1 MADSKVTITQGT
13 GTDIDTRTNAEGEHR
28 QVIVIGDPS
37 ATAGVAPV
45 HSSYGLSVDVRNIA
59 SSITVPVSATDLDI
73 RNLSSTSDSV
83 KVEGGNTSDV
93 KVTLDNER
101 VDVQRVHNVVDGTIN
116 IGDISKGTQTNDVKI
131 TLDGERPDIQRVH
144 NLVDGTVTVQDG
156 GNSIT
161 VDGTVTAN
169 AGSGT
174 MAVQFS
180 PSEPTVK
187 VKTGETIAV
196 YFSPSNPSVN
206 ATFSGSISAVPET
219 GSGDSIYDETK
230 NALVVT
236 PHSEGTMAV
245 YFSPSNPSVNATFSG
260 SIEAVPVTGSGT
272 KLYDDS
278 VDALK
283 ICDGGNKISI
293 DDGGSSITVDGGVD
307 VNNRPDVNRVFNVID
322 GTISIGDISKGT
334 QTNDVKI
341 TLDGE
346 RVDVQRVFNLVDGT
360 VSVGN
365 TVTVSATDLDIRD
378 LSKTQDSVQIWANTA
393 KDGSGTNYIP
403 LVDADGHLQVDVLSG
418 GGGGT
423 QYTEGDTDTTI
434 TGTAMMGEGGS
445 DTLYPLQLDA
455 SKNLKVAQQGTVDVQ
470 ATDLDIRDL
479 SSTTDSVKVE
489 GGNTNDVKV
498 SLDGERIDV
507 QRVYNVVDGTM
518 SVSNTVDVQATDL
531 DIRNLSSSTDSVK
544 VEGGNTNDV
553 KITLDGERAD
563 IQRVFNVVDGTISIG
578 SALPAGSNNIGDV
591 DIASAIPAGDNT
603 IGRVKLT
610 DGTEVASV
618 NASNQLEVAVG
629 NTVSIQDGGNVISVD
644 DGGSSLTVDGTVTA
658 NAGSGTMAV
667 QFSPSEPTVQVKDL
681 FATSII
687 PSVVS
692 GSTTAVSQEGGV
704 IVSPETGHN
713 IKVYA
718 FSLTSTT
725 SAGVVVK
732 FTDGANE
739 KWRYK
744 LLAPSGGM
752 AGANLA
758 VTPPGYLFA
767 TGTGNT
773 LCIVLDSAEETH
785 YSVSYFK
792 ESG

>member
-28 QVIVIGDPS
+28 QVIVIGDPL

-73 RNLSSTSDSV
+73 RNLSSASDSV

-144 NLVDGTVTVQDG
+144 NLVDGTVSVGNTVTIQDG

-174 MAVQFS
+174 MAVNFS

-236 PHSEGTMAV
+236 PHPEGTMAV

-283 ICDGGNKISI
+283 ICDGGN
-293 DDGGSSITVDGGVD
+293 
-307 VNNRPDVNRVFNVID
+307 
-322 GTISIGDISKGT
+322 
-334 QTNDVKI
+334 
-341 TLDGE
+341 
-346 RVDVQRVFNLVDGT
+346 
-360 VSVGN
+360 
-365 TVTVSATDLDIRD
+365 
-378 LSKTQDSVQIWANTA
+378 
-393 KDGSGTNYIP
+393 
-403 LVDADGHLQVDVLSG
+403 
-418 GGGGT
+418 
-423 QYTEGDTDTTI
+423 
-434 TGTAMMGEGGS
+434 
-445 DTLYPLQLDA
+445 
-455 SKNLKVAQQGTVDVQ
+455 
-470 ATDLDIRDL
+470 
-479 SSTTDSVKVE
+479 
-489 GGNTNDVKV
+489 
-498 SLDGERIDV
+498 
-507 QRVYNVVDGTM
+507 
-518 SVSNTVDVQATDL
+518 
-531 DIRNLSSSTDSVK
+531 
-544 VEGGNTNDV
+544 
-553 KITLDGERAD
+553 
-563 IQRVFNVVDGTISIG
+563 
-578 SALPAGSNNIGDV
+578 
-591 DIASAIPAGDNT
+591 
-603 IGRVKLT
+603 
-610 DGTEVASV
+610 
-618 NASNQLEVAVG
+618 
-629 NTVSIQDGGNVISVD
+629 VISVD
-644 DGGSSLTVDGTVTA
+644 DGGGSLTIDGTVTA

-681 FATSII
+681 FSTSII

-704 IVSPETGHN
+704 IVSPETGRN

-725 SAGVVVK
+725 NTGVIVK

-739 KWRYK
+739 LWRYK

-773 LCIVLDSAEETH
+773 LCVVLDSAEETH